1 MLLKINSFRSDK
13 GNMAMDEEKQSRI
26 VDDYFDAD
34 TDPALRSQRPPMH
47 SRAVIPALREPLIP
61 FQDEPEQGVI
71 QQERVAGLV
80 QDQQSSYRQKPR
92 RRVLVIALCML
103 VVLFLGLVGFVYFKV
118 FFTVHDVTAFRVGQR
133 KVVSQ
138 YIGGGGIIHP
148 RQQVT
153 ISYPAPLH
161 IVDLLVKE
169 GDHVKQGQPLI
180 KLDPDQV
187 NAQINRAQ
195 DDVNAAQSYLN
206 TVSGSGNPVA
216 IAGAHHALEQAQ
228 SKLKAIQAQTS
239 SILDD
244 DRLVSPIQGVVANLN
259 ASPGLQF
266 ATNAALLTIIDQS
279 SVILRAKIPLENLSQ
294 VQLGMKALVT
304 PSALPSQTFSGTVTA
319 ITPQADAQTDTFQVD
334 VQVVNKQQ
342 MLLTGMSAF
351 VRIQGQ
357 VNAFV
362 VPRLAVLNP
371 DRESSVFIVR
381 NGHAYIEAVHVVGRS
396 ANDVYVD
403 DGLASNDLIVLIPI
417 QRIRQGQE
425 VDVVNT
431 EL

>member
-1 MLLKINSFRSDK
+1 
-13 GNMAMDEEKQSRI
+13 MAMDEEKQSHIR
-26 VDDYFDAD
+26 DDYLNAD
-34 TDPALRSQRPPMH
+34 TDPVLRSQRHPVR
-47 SRAVIPALREPLIP
+47 SRAVVPALIEQLIP
-61 FQDEPEQGVI
+61 FQAEPKQGEI
-71 QQERVAGLV
+71 QRDFVPGSIQEPL
-80 QDQQSSYRQKPR
+80 SSYTRKPGRQW
-92 RRVLVIALCML
+92 LVVVCML
-103 VVLFLGLVGFVYFKV
+103 VMILFLGLISLVCFKE

-138 YIGGGGIIHP
+138 YIGGGGIIYP

-153 ISYPAPLH
+153 ISYPASLH
-161 IVDLLVKE
+161 IVDVLVKE

-216 IAGAHHALEQAQ
+216 IAGANHALEQAQ
-228 SKLKAIQAQTS
+228 SKFKAIQAQTS
-239 SILDD
+239 SILDND
-244 DRLVSPIQGVVANLN
+244 QLVSPIQGVVTNLN

-266 ATNAALLTIIDQS
+266 GANAALLTVIDQS
-279 SVILRAKIPLENLSQ
+279 SVIMRAKIPLENLSQ
-294 VQLGMKALVT
+294 VQLGMKALVM
-304 PSALPSQTFSGTVTA
+304 PSALPDQTFNGTVTS

-334 VQVVNKQQ
+334 IQVINTQQ
-342 MLLTGMSAF
+342 MLLAGMSAF
-351 VRIQGQ
+351 VRIQGR

-371 DRESSVFIVR
+371 DRESSVFEIR
-381 NGHAYIEAVHVVGRS
+381 NGHAYIKAVHVVGRS
-396 ANDVYVD
+396 TNDVYVD
-403 DGLASNDLIVLIPI
+403 DGLTGNDLIVLLPI

-425 VDVVNT
+425 VDVRST
-431 EL
+431 ER

>member
-1 MLLKINSFRSDK
+1 
-13 GNMAMDEEKQSRI
+13 MDEKKQSRI
-26 VDDYFDAD
+26 RDDYLNAD
-34 TDPALRSQRPPMH
+34 TDPALRSQRSPMG
-47 SRAVIPALREPLIP
+47 SRAVVPALREQLIP
-61 FQDEPEQGVI
+61 FQAESK
-71 QQERVAGLV
+71 QEAILQDFVPGSV
-80 QDQQSSYRQKPR
+80 QKPQSSYIQKPGR
-92 RRVLVIALCML
+92 PMLVAICVL
-103 VVLFLGLVGFVYFKV
+103 VVLFLGLISFVGFKV
-118 FFTVHDVTAFRVGQR
+118 LFAVHDVTAFRVGQR
-133 KVVSQ
+133 KIVSR

-161 IVDLLVKE
+161 VVDVLVKE

-206 TVSGSGNPVA
+206 TVSGAGNPVA
-216 IAGAHHALEQAQ
+216 IAGANHALEQAQ

-239 SILDD
+239 SILDGD
-244 DRLVSPIQGVVANLN
+244 QLVSPIQGVVTNLN

-266 ATNAALLTIIDQS
+266 GTNAALLTVIDQS

-304 PSALPSQTFSGTVTA
+304 PSALPNQTFSGTVTA

-334 VQVVNKQQ
+334 IQVINTQQ
-342 MLLTGMSAF
+342 MLLAGMSAF

-371 DRESSVFIVR
+371 DRESSVFVIR
-381 NGHAYIEAVHVVGRS
+381 NGHAYVKAVHVVGRS
-396 ANDVYVD
+396 TDDVYVD
-403 DGLASNDLIVLIPI
+403 DGLTSNDLIVLLPI
-417 QRIRQGQE
+417 QRIRQSQK
-425 VDVVNT
+425 VDVVRT
-431 EL
+431 ER